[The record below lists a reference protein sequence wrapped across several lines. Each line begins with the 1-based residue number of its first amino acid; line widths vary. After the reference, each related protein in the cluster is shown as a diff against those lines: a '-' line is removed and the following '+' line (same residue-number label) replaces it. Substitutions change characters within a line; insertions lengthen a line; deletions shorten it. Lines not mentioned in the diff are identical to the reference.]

1 MKGERMRIERFG
13 DIEAWKLAQ
22 ELTHKVY
29 GLTRKAKFARYFG
42 LKGQIQDA
50 AGLPR

>member
-1 MKGERMRIERFG
+1 MERFE
-13 DIEAWKLAQ
+13 DIEAWRLAR
-22 ELTHKVY
+22 ELAHKVY
-29 GLTRKAKFARYFG
+29 GLIKKAKFALNFG